1 MLDLILILFQVVF
14 LSVSLGIIFFLI
26 DKILEVSR
34 KFKVSNYLP
43 KWGKITKARQS
54 KHGHNQSFTPIR
66 DKYSNNRH
74 LSRQWN
80 KLLKKVNSDTATA
93 ERLINHLK
101 QKHPGRSDQWYIEK
115 AIFDLQRDQGRY

>member
-1 MLDLILILFQVVF
+1 LTDYY
-14 LSVSLGIIFFLI
+14 LS
-26 DKILEVSR
+26 
-34 KFKVSNYLP
+34 

-54 KHGHNQSFTPIR
+54 KHGNNQRFTAIR
-66 DKYSNNRH
+66 DKYSNSRH

-80 KLLKKVNSDTATA
+80 QLLKKVNSDTAPA